1 MQIFIRNYSNLFAIL
16 FLILLFQ
23 SCKKSDQVASP
34 EKELSSLERKF
45 FFTNRTGDLT
55 EGKLVDFL
63 IRQNRS
69 KSFVEKTT
77 KIIGFPRWEKMIT
90 VKRKNGISGRGA
102 SDSLLLTY
110 FIPFVRDSQ
119 NYVNASLIISVYPND
134 TTFAYRSDWEYRS
147 KIHGSPSVDSTAEAH
162 AVFFMFLDNRTF
174 GYTEFYLTDDEL
186 FPLSQPIIG
195 GKKKLS
201 FLSISTQPT
210 GKGQSAGY
218 YENCVDFFVCGSPS
232 SPTCTGPSGCDY
244 LNCPLPPGSPGYCY
258 LVTTVCVG
266 GWLDPTGGSSG
277 STGSGSSTG
286 SGGGGGS
293 PDPCGSISPQKN
305 QTASLPCGP
314 GWNGIGLPN
323 SYTIFII
330 NGVTFTTLN
339 YPGIN
344 NGLPWRWWENASIL
358 APFGG
363 LSYGAW
369 AINFL
374 SLNPQLPFSAFQNWF
389 LKTPEYIGGEI
400 NIDPSLIN
408 YDQWPQL
415 DTLPALSNFVLHFP
429 KNGSIGSFSA
439 MPYADVYQLVGGSI
453 YNSFLNNPNGY
464 ANACAIRGSRA
475 LLYSG
480 INIPILSYG
489 SLGQRT
495 QKGGDN
501 NNYILDAVSFDKFMR
516 DKFGET
522 QYKLESADANN
533 PAKVADLLN
542 NKNGIYVII
551 NNSPSPPPSGPGYSG
566 HVDLILNGIC
576 ISGAYTTPRAG
587 VKSIRIWV
595 LE

>member
-1 MQIFIRNYSNLFAIL
+1 MIQNFIRTYPNLFSIIL
-16 FLILLFQ
+16 FALLLQ

-55 EGKLVDFL
+55 ECKLVDFL

-90 VKRKNGISGRGA
+90 LKRKSGISGRGA
-102 SDSLLLTY
+102 SDSLLTTY
-110 FIPFVRDSQ
+110 FVPFVRDSQ

-134 TTFAYRSDWEYRS
+134 TTFAYRSDWEYQY
-147 KIHGSPSVDSTAEAH
+147 KTHGSPAVDSTAEAH

-201 FLSISTQPT
+201 FLSISTQST

-218 YENCVDFFVCGSPS
+218 YENCVDFYVCGSPS

-244 LNCPLPPGSPGYCY
+244 LNCSLPPGSPGYCY

-266 GWLDPTGGSSG
+266 GWQDPTGGSSG

-374 SLNPQLPFSAFQNWF
+374 SLNPQLPFSAFQNLFMTPSEGPEEGDPDESFWNNPNTTF
-389 LKTPEYIGGEI
+389 LPQPLPSWGAFENAFPKSEYYTKSQVWALIGGEVGTI
-400 NIDPSLIN
+400 VDS
-408 YDQWPQL
+408 
-415 DTLPALSNFVLHFP
+415 
-429 KNGSIGSFSA
+429 SA
-439 MPYADVYQLVGGSI
+439 
-453 YNSFLNNPNGY
+453 NT
-464 ANACAIRGSRA
+464 CAARVSRA
-475 LLYSG
+475 LNYSG
-480 INIPILSYG
+480 VIIPHIPMQTFQGSDGKYYFLMAMHLNRWMRKTFGCANPNLSIGEYLNTNSLHFTNNTINNLSELLSRPSNTIKGIFSAVWDYPTG
-489 SLGQRT
+489 STTGH
-495 QKGGDN
+495 
-501 NNYILDAVSFDKFMR
+501 
-516 DKFGET
+516 
-522 QYKLESADANN
+522 
-533 PAKVADLLN
+533 ADLLN
-542 NKNGIYVII
+542 SI
-551 NNSPSPPPSGPGYSG
+551 SPWCDGRC
-566 HVDLILNGIC
+566 HLNEKHKYID
-576 ISGAYTTPRAG
+576 
-587 VKSIRIWV
+587 IWP
-595 LE
+595 LQ